1 MPERHPGGTTPP
13 PHTPGPS
20 RTRHPAPRPLTGGP
34 PHSPATC
41 HPRTTTEG
49 QPQVWRATARG
60 TATVTGTQ
68 HRSPT
73 GRGTTLKPWT
83 VRVQLPPVLPT
94 GTRHPTPRYHTPAP
108 HPGARYP
115 WPPHTEG
122 DTINTPNSIADLTV
136 PQLNAL
142 LALVRQDLQA
152 ATDSATEAAA
162 WNAIDILLDRRNQ
175 LTQATVSRQR

>member
-1 MPERHPGGTTPP
+1 M
-13 PHTPGPS
+13 
-20 RTRHPAPRPLTGGP
+20 A
-34 PHSPATC
+34 
-41 HPRTTTEG
+41 
-49 QPQVWRATARG
+49 
-60 TATVTGTQ
+60 GTQ

-73 GRGTTLKPWT
+73 GRGATLKPWT

-94 GTRHPTPRYHTPAP
+94 GTRHPAPHPAP

-152 ATDSATEAAA
+152 ATDNDTKAAA

-175 LTQATVSRQR
+175 LTQAAVRRQR